1 MPGGASPGNLS
12 PMSLTVETINAV
24 LWKIPNVLCLVGSR
38 AGDEWNGMTTSWVT
52 QVAME
57 PVLVAVSV
65 DTKALTHRLI
75 ADGGAFSVNLWDR
88 EDTRPFVKFSKPAT
102 KEGDTL
108 NGRPIR
114 EGVSGAPIF
123 EEAVAFLDCSLHE
136 TVPLGSHS
144 LFIGEVVDCGFQGGG
159 EDREVAR
166 IEDTRMK
173 YGGVRRGGH

>member
-1 MPGGASPGNLS
+1 MRPSN
-12 PMSLTVETINAV
+12 ETINAV

-38 AGDEWNGMTTSWVT
+38 AGEEWNAMTTSWVT

-65 DTKALTHRLI
+65 DSKALTHRLI

-88 EDTRPFVKFSKPAT
+88 SDTRPFVKFSKPAVRD
-102 KEGDTL
+102 GDTL
-108 NGRPIR
+108 NGRPVHQ
-114 EGVSGAPIF
+114 GVTGAPIF
-123 EEAVAFLDCSLHE
+123 DEAIAYIDCRLHE
-136 TVPLGSHS
+136 TVALGSHS

-166 IEDTRMK
+166 MEDTRMK
-173 YGGVRRGGH
+173 YGGVRRGPQ